1 MGLKNFR
8 PSHPILGLV
17 VSTHCSFLR
26 CEDSFLPLSHART
39 HMSGF
44 LHSLNTLSTTSFDV
58 SPLVSPFF
66 AQVSPLE
73 KGWAQ
78 PFVVSLVLLA
88 TCCSQLIRMSPTWE
102 QCLEYVPSSADVA
115 FDSEH
120 EKASLVSGFF
130 LSAFVVVHRS
140 GRNGEWG
147 GSVGWL

>member
-1 MGLKNFR
+1 M
-8 PSHPILGLV
+8 V
-17 VSTHCSFLR
+17 VSTRCSFLR
-26 CEDSFLPLSHART
+26 YEDCFPPLSHART
-39 HMSGF
+39 RVSRF
-44 LHSLNTLSTTSFDV
+44 LHGLNTLPTTSFDV

-115 FDSEH
+115 FDLEH

-130 LSAFVVVHRS
+130 FVCFCCCPQEWQEWRLRRLSRLAVKKVEES
-140 GRNGEWG
+140 L
-147 GSVGWL
+147 SIT